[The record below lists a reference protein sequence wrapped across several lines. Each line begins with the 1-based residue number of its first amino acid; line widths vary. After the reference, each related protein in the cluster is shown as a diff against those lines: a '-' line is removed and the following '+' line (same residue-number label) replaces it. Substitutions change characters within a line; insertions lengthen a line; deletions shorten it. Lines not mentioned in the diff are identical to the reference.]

1 MIRVLYFTGGPNSFS
16 VHFHQQFPTG
26 FGNNGHGI
34 MEREVPM
41 AMVALVATAVSDY
54 LSVHMS
60 KLT

>member
-16 VHFHQQFPTG
+16 VRFHQQFPTG